1 MMSQQFIDTTSSI
14 GSTGEAMSN
23 NINRL
28 SGWSGSADMLQAG
41 RNAFDFGREHSMSS
55 NDNRDRFYAPQDT

>member
-1 MMSQQFIDTTSSI
+1 
-14 GSTGEAMSN
+14 MSN

-28 SGWSGSADMLQAG
+28 SGWSGSADLLQAG

-55 NDNRDRFYAPQDT
+55 NDNRDRYYAPQDT

>member
-1 MMSQQFIDTTSSI
+1 MMSQQYIDTTSSI
-14 GSTGEAMSN
+14 SSVGEATCN

-28 SGWSGSADMLQAG
+28 SAWIGSADMLQAG

-55 NDNRDRFYAPQDT
+55 NGTRDHLYAPQDT

>member
-1 MMSQQFIDTTSSI
+1 MSQQYIDTTSSI
-14 GSTGEAMSN
+14 GSAGEAMSN
-23 NINRL
+23 HINRL

-55 NDNRDRFYAPQDT
+55 NGTRDRMYAPQDT